1 MRRARLG
8 FALVLGL
15 LAAAAVAA
23 QASTTERRAALM
35 DALAGAVPAWCL

>member
-1 MRRARLG
+1 MRRFRLG
-8 FALVLGL
+8 FALAAGL

-35 DALAGAVPAWCL
+35 DAFAGGVPAWCL